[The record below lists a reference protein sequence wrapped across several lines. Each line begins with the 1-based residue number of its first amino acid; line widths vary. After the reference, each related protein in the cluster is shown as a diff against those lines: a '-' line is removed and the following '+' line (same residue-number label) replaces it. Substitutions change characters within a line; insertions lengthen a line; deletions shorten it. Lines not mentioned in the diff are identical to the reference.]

1 MFIMMITIIKTVILS
16 TTCQSHES
24 FNFNNYVTKVYY
36 CSFQAKINEVLNG
49 KVHVVIKL

>member
-1 MFIMMITIIKTVILS
+1 MFIMMITIIKVVILS